1 VPVRVI
7 YPPAGERVTHFDS
20 VRDPARI
27 VLRVV
32 KTLAL
37 TAGLRRAPAPA
48 PIPSVAPPPVARA
61 QASSQTGAS
70 RPHDGAGASP
80 G

>member
-1 VPVRVI
+1 V

-27 VLRVV
+27 VVRVV

-37 TAGLRRAPAPA
+37 TSGLRRPPVPVSVPVVEVPPVSRPAP
-48 PIPSVAPPPVARA
+48 SV
-61 QASSQTGAS
+61 
-70 RPHDGAGASP
+70 RPHDGGGASADP